1 MEEKIKPEVLDID
14 LQEIELVKVDYT
26 QYVGKKEQ
34 ISDVQ
39 VLKGKFGAYLQL
51 TTSVIDAIKR
61 GKDVFELRA
70 KRNFTIH
77 QDADGKY
84 GWGKDTELGLFLV
97 SKRVKKTAD
106 LKGKEVIIQIDNS
119 KEGKQFL
126 SFI

>member
-1 MEEKIKPEVLDID
+1 MEEKIKPEVLNID
-14 LQEIELVKVDYT
+14 LQEIELVKIDYT

-39 VLKGKFGAYLQL
+39 ILKGKFGAYLQV
-51 TTSVIDAIKR
+51 TSSVIDAIQR

-77 QDADGKY
+77 QDAEGKY
-84 GWGKDTELGLFLV
+84 GWGKDTELGLFLTA
-97 SKRVKKTAD
+97 KRVKKPDD
-106 LKGKEVIIQIDNS
+106 LKGKEVTIQVDNS